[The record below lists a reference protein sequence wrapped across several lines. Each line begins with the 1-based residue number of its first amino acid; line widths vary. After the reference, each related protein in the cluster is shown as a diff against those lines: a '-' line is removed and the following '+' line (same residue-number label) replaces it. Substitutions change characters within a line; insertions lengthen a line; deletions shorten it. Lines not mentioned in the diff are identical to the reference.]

1 MTSERMRPDITLV
14 TGSNG
19 EIGQALLRV
28 LDSERTV
35 ALDIKP
41 LDTALAEHCLEFVQ
55 GDILDKDLTRD
66 IGHRYKIRRIFH
78 LAAVLSTKA
87 EDDPLLAH
95 KVNVEGTLNLLLL
108 GAEQGTQF
116 IFPSSFAVYG
126 LPDLETKNA
135 VGPINEDVRL
145 APETIYG
152 ANKLYCEHLG
162 RLFSDRMESGLD
174 FRALRFP
181 GLISAETMPSG
192 GTTDYG
198 PEMLHFAA
206 AGRKYPCFVRPDTVL
221 PFMTMP
227 DAVRALLGL
236 AEAAGLPRR
245 IYNAASFSAS
255 AEELRQQVVSYF
267 PDAEVTFEP
276 DERRQAIVDSWPA
289 ELDDRAAREEWGWLP
304 ELDLDRAFAEYL
316 IPAISEEASS
326 TVRRV

>member
-1 MTSERMRPDITLV
+1 MRHAITLV

-19 EIGQALLRV
+19 EIGQALLRE
-28 LDSERTV
+28 LDPERTV

-41 LDTALAEHCLEFVQ
+41 LDTALAGLGLDFVQ
-55 GDILDKDLTRD
+55 GDILNTDLIRD
-66 IGHRYKIRRIFH
+66 IGRRYEIRRIFH

-87 EDDPLLAH
+87 EGDPLLAH

-108 GAEQGTQF
+108 GVEQGVQF
-116 IFPSSFAVYG
+116 IFPSSIAVYG
-126 LPDLETKNA
+126 LPDLEAKNA
-135 VGPINEDVRL
+135 VGPVLEDVRL
-145 APETIYG
+145 APKTIYG

-162 RLFSDRMESGLD
+162 RQFSDQIESKLD
-174 FRALRFP
+174 FRAVRFP

-206 AGRKYPCFVRPDTVL
+206 AGREYRCFVRPDTVL

-245 IYNAASFSAS
+245 VYNAASFSAS
-255 AEELRQQVVSYF
+255 AEELLQQVISYF
-267 PDAEVTFEP
+267 PAAEVTFEP
-276 DERRQAIVDSWPA
+276 DDRRQAIVDSWPA
-289 ELDDRAAREEWGWLP
+289 EVDDRAARQEWGWSP
-304 ELDLDRAFAEYL
+304 EFDLDRAFAEYL
-316 IPAISEEASS
+316 IPAISKEAS
-326 TVRRV
+326 